1 MGIFQSK
8 DWYGDN
14 MVKRGDRVIV
24 DNKQGLIQEIF
35 QRNDGRYALKVMLP
49 DGSLKILTE
58 GDDDILLMRG

>member
-1 MGIFQSK
+1 
-8 DWYGDN
+8 

-58 GDDDILLMRG
+58 GDDDILLMRGYRNG

>member
-1 MGIFQSK
+1 
-8 DWYGDN
+8 